1 MKKTNEATSIGL
13 VPQALEIL
21 EKYQHRNTGPEERVF
36 SILDGYNIS
45 TPAKVHQSISTRNV
59 LTNKYLKKI
68 QEMAGIETPISF
80 HLARHSLAD
89 YLRKKGWSIYDISKV
104 LAHANVR
111 VTEQYLKGFDSTD
124 LDEKFGRVF

>member
-1 MKKTNEATSIGL
+1 
-13 VPQALEIL
+13 
-21 EKYQHRNTGPEERVF
+21 
-36 SILDGYNIS
+36 
-45 TPAKVHQSISTRNV
+45 
-59 LTNKYLKKI
+59 
-68 QEMAGIETPISF
+68 MAGIETPISF

-124 LDEKFGRVF
+124 LDEKFGKVF